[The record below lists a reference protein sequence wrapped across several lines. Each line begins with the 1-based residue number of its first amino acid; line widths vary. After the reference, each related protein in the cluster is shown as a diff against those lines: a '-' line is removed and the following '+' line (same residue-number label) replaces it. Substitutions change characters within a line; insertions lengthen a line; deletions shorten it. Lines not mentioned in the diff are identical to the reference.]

1 VLILSEY
8 LSKVYNP
15 FPVEV
20 QEALGVYIFTKSGE
34 RYFDTFSGIG
44 VLAFGHSDPD
54 IKNAIIEK
62 VKRHAHISNFFID
75 ENAPKV
81 AQKLVEKTKRNKG
94 KVFFANSG
102 AEANEAAIK
111 AVKKLKK
118 GLLVSF
124 VKNFHGRT
132 IGALSITGFPRLREP
147 FVPLLGD
154 VVFLPHNDVNTFKNF
169 MENEQREIAA
179 VFVECIHGSGGVNVI
194 DAELVEL
201 INEYKNKKNYL
212 IVADEVQAGLG
223 RTGEFF
229 AFQNFSLKP
238 DIVTVAKSLGG
249 GLPLGAAIFLD
260 EVSDVFSP
268 GDHGSTFAPNPVALA
283 AASVVLDK
291 IDESLL
297 KEVKE
302 KGNYIKKK
310 LQELNKKIVE
320 IRGLGLMIGV
330 KVNVDGQKLRQKAF
344 ENGLLLNVLSEN
356 VVRFLPPLNISYSEI
371 EEMLELFNKSL
382 MEVE

>member
-1 VLILSEY
+1 MSEY

>member
-1 VLILSEY
+1 MSEY

-179 VFVECIHGSGGVNVI
+179 VFVECIHGSGGLNVI

-297 KEVKE
+297 KEVRE

-371 EEMLELFNKSL
+371 EEMMELFNKSL

>member
-1 VLILSEY
+1 MSEY

-297 KEVKE
+297 KEVRE

>member
-1 VLILSEY
+1 MSEY
-8 LSKVYNP
+8 LSEVYNP
-15 FPVEV
+15 FPLEV
-20 QEALGVYIFTKSGE
+20 REAQGVYIFSKDGKK
-34 RYFDTFSGIG
+34 YFDTFSGIG
-44 VLAFGHSDPD
+44 VLAFGHSNPD

-62 VKRHAHISNFFID
+62 IKRHAHISNFFVD

-81 AQKLVEKTKRNKG
+81 AKRLVEKTKRDKG
-94 KVFFANSG
+94 KVFFTNSG

-132 IGALSITGFPRLREP
+132 IGALSVTGFPKLRDP
-147 FVPLLGD
+147 FTPLLND
-154 VVFLPHNDVNTFKNF
+154 VVFLPHNDINAFKNF
-169 MENEQREIAA
+169 MENEQKEIAA
-179 VFVECIHGSGGVNVI
+179 VFVECVHGSGGLNVI
-194 DAELVEL
+194 KTELVEL
-201 INEYKNKKNYL
+201 INEYKNRKKYL

-223 RTGEFF
+223 RTGEFY

-260 EVSDVFSP
+260 DVSNVFSL

-291 IDESLL
+291 IDENLL
-297 KEVKE
+297 QEVKE
-302 KGNYIKKK
+302 KGNYIKRR
-310 LQELNKKIVE
+310 LQELNNERIVE

-330 KVNVDGQKLRQKAF
+330 KVDVDGQKLRQRAF

-371 EEMLELFNKSL
+371 EEMLQLFNKSL
-382 MEVE
+382 MEVETT

>member
-1 VLILSEY
+1 LSEY

-179 VFVECIHGSGGVNVI
+179 VFVECIHGSGGLNVI

>member
-1 VLILSEY
+1 MSEY

-179 VFVECIHGSGGVNVI
+179 VFVECIHGSGGLNVI

>member
-283 AASVVLDK
+283 AASIVLDK

>member
-1 VLILSEY
+1 MSEY

-283 AASVVLDK
+283 AASIVLDK

>member
-1 VLILSEY
+1 MSEY

-297 KEVKE
+297 KEVRE

-371 EEMLELFNKSL
+371 EEMMELFNKSL

>member
-1 VLILSEY
+1 MSEY

-179 VFVECIHGSGGVNVI
+179 VFVECIHGSGGLNVI

-283 AASVVLDK
+283 AASIVLDK

>member
-179 VFVECIHGSGGVNVI
+179 VFVECIHGSGGLNVI

-283 AASVVLDK
+283 AASIVLDK